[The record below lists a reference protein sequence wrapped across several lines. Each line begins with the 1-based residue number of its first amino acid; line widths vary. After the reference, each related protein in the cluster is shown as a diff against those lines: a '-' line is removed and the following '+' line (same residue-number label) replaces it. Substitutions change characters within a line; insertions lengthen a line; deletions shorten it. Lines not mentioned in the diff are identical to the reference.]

1 MDNLTRTELTTILE
15 GLHLVRA
22 ELRKELQEEGVE
34 FLFTCPEYKG
44 LVNLQE
50 KVLAYRDKIPY

>member
-15 GLHLVRA
+15 GLHLVRDA
-22 ELRKELQEEGVE
+22 LRKELQEEGVE
-34 FLFTCPEYKG
+34 FLFTCPEYKD

-50 KVLAYRDKIPY
+50 KVLTYRDKIPY

>member
-34 FLFTCPEYKG
+34 FLFTCPEYKD

-50 KVLAYRDKIPY
+50 KVLTYRDKIPY

>member
-1 MDNLTRTELTTILE
+1 MDNLTRSELKMILE

-22 ELRKELQEEGVE
+22 GLRKELQEEGVE
-34 FLFTCPEYKG
+34 FLFTVDEYKS

-50 KVLAYRDKIPY
+50 KVLVYLDKMPY